1 MGNLFDELAPI
12 AGMWICDEC
21 DSIAY
26 VSVGTDTL
34 NITQCQCVQL
44 FRTTENN

>member
-1 MGNLFDELAPI
+1 MSEI

-21 DSIAY
+21 DTLAY

>member
-1 MGNLFDELAPI
+1 MSEI

-21 DSIAY
+21 DTIAY